1 MGVWKRPIGYKT
13 YYSIMHKRALVNLEE
28 ALEKRKELANIID
41 VEHEDIKS
49 NLDIY
54 KDKFNIN
61 LMDYPEFVEN
71 KYITGNFNKVAKGLY
86 LNRNNNYELTGELF
100 NLVKYVDHQKIIIN

>member
-49 NLDIY
+49 NLDIW
-54 KDKFNIN
+54 KVKMLIN
-61 LMDYPEFVEN
+61 YAII
-71 KYITGNFNKVAKGLY
+71 KKG
-86 LNRNNNYELTGELF
+86 RAF
-100 NLVKYVDHQKIIIN
+100 KASWQKIQL